1 MLDKKNNYCK
11 CLYYSA
17 NALARG
23 ITKMAEEAFSVV
35 NLAPS
40 YAFIVMTVNKNSGL
54 QAGELAERM
63 MLKPSTVT
71 RLLEKLETQ
80 DLVKRQTEGRLTL
93 IYSTPKSMEIN
104 NKIENAWYT
113 LYQNYIAILGEE
125 FANQLT
131 ENLYSSALKLGKV

>member
-1 MLDKKNNYCK
+1 MTDKKTTYCK

-23 ITKMAEEAFSVV
+23 ITKMADEAFSVV

-40 YAFIVMTVNKNSGL
+40 YAFIVMTVNKQSGL
-54 QAGELAERM
+54 QAGELAQIM

-71 RLLEKLETQ
+71 RLLEKLEIQ
-80 DLVKRQTEGRLTL
+80 DLVKRQTLGRLTL
-93 IYSTPKSMEIN
+93 IYSTPKSLEIN
-104 NKIENAWYT
+104 KKIENAWYV
-113 LYQNYIAILGEE
+113 LYQNYVEILGEK

-131 ENLYSSALKLGKV
+131 ENVYSSALKLEKV

>member
-1 MLDKKNNYCK
+1 MTDKKNTYCK

-40 YAFIVMTVNKNSGL
+40 YAFIVMTVNNKSGL
-54 QAGELAERM
+54 QAGELAQIM

-71 RLLEKLETQ
+71 RLLQKLEIQ
-80 DLVKRQTEGRLTL
+80 DLIKRQTVGRLTL
-93 IYSTPKSMEIN
+93 IYATPKSLEIN
-104 NKIENAWYT
+104 NKIESAWFL
-113 LYQNYIAILGEE
+113 LYQNYVKILGEE

-131 ENLYSSALKLGKV
+131 ENVYSSALKLEKV

>member
-1 MLDKKNNYCK
+1 MTDKKNTYCK

-40 YAFIVMTVNKNSGL
+40 YAFIVMTVNKKSGL
-54 QAGELAERM
+54 QAGELAQIM

-71 RLLEKLETQ
+71 RLLQKLEIQ
-80 DLVKRQTEGRLTL
+80 DLIKRQTVGRLTL
-93 IYSTPKSMEIN
+93 IYATPKSLEIN
-104 NKIENAWYT
+104 NKIESAWFL
-113 LYQNYIAILGEE
+113 LYQNYVKILGEE

-131 ENLYSSALKLGKV
+131 ENVYSSALKLEKV